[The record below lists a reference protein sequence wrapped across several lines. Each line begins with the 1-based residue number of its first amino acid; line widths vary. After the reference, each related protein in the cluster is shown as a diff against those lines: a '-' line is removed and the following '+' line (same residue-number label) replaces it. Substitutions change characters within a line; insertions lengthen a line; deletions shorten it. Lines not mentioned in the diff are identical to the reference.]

1 MRCATASSALYTAA
15 TTTTAPTTTTT
26 TTTTATTATATT
38 AVTAIAAATP
48 TPPALSRPLRPLV
61 ATRCGCSTSASVT
74 VMDAESGLELAAARL
89 VDEKT
94 VPGRFPFPSQN
105 LGGID
110 YKEVDPLSRP
120 GYPPLGDHQGGPQG
134 KTKEVAMIVTAGGR
148 DHSLL
153 VATSPKSPLKSPL
166 TLLDLLSFSP

>member
-1 MRCATASSALYTAA
+1 
-15 TTTTAPTTTTT
+15 
-26 TTTTATTATATT
+26 
-38 AVTAIAAATP
+38 
-48 TPPALSRPLRPLV
+48 
-61 ATRCGCSTSASVT
+61 
-74 VMDAESGLELAAARL
+74 MDAESGLELAAARL

-120 GYPPLGDHQGGPQG
+120 GYPPLGDRLGGPQG

-153 VATSPKSPLKSPL
+153 VATSPKSPLNLP
-166 TLLDLLSFSP
+166 

>member
-1 MRCATASSALYTAA
+1 MRCATASSALYTA
-15 TTTTAPTTTTT
+15 
-26 TTTTATTATATT
+26 TTTTATATTAASTTTATTTTATT

-48 TPPALSRPLRPLV
+48 TPPALSRPLRPRV

-94 VPGRFPFPSQN
+94 LPWLLN
-105 LGGID
+105 H
-110 YKEVDPLSRP
+110 KEVDPLSRP

-153 VATSPKSPLKSPL
+153 VATSPKSPLNLP
-166 TLLDLLSFSP
+166 